1 MSLEGLAS
9 EPVRMVVEVQL
20 HLDYFLE
27 QRKKTHLWF
36 KVLWAASLRHLNM
49 DCTAYQ
55 YIKRC

>member
-36 KVLWAASLRHLNM
+36 KVLRAASLRHLNM
-49 DCTAYQ
+49 DCTAYR
-55 YIKRC
+55 YVKRC